1 MPKYNTMVD
10 VAFTIEHDCE
20 DPYDIPVADLIDA
33 MLLRVQELRKTPP
46 DEAIEAF
53 GMCDTYDLQ
62 GDGIDA

>member
-10 VAFTIEHDCE
+10 VAFSIDHDCE
-20 DPYDIPVADLIDA
+20 DPYDIPVSDLIDA

-53 GMCDTYDLQ
+53 GMCDTYTHE
-62 GDGIDA
+62 GESNV